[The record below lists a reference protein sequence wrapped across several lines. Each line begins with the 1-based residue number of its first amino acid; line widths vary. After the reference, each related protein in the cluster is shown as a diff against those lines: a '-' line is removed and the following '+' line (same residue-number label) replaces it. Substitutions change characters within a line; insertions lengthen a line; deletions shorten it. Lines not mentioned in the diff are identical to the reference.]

1 MILVPSLQGGG
12 AEKVATEL
20 LPYLSRK
27 FNVIL
32 VLVESKWQYCCDTLA
47 GKRIILSPRLRGT
60 WQHII
65 MIPFHIGS
73 LAFWIKATGTKAV
86 LSFME
91 QANIINLICSFFTRH
106 KAILSQRIM
115 PNMQYQNKG
124 ILGKSII
131 SISRVLYPRG
141 AHIIAVSKE
150 IKDYVL
156 TTYGIREKNISFV
169 PNPVNLQKLQ
179 EDAKIPLPAEVRRP
193 YIVHIGRFKIDH
205 KAQDMVLRVF
215 SRLKSEFNG
224 LNLVFVG
231 DGPDLPKIKSLTGSL
246 GLSDSVCFVGW
257 QEKVAPFLANAE
269 LLLFPSRREGW
280 PNVLLEAMA
289 CGCPVVAADCAS
301 GPKEI
306 LGNNLYGL
314 LVPVNDSEAL
324 YNAANR
330 LLEDRGLASYFRK
343 QGLKRARDFAI
354 EKVSL
359 KYIKIIEKFC

>member
-1 MILVPSLQGGG
+1 
-12 AEKVATEL
+12 
-20 LPYLSRK
+20 
-27 FNVIL
+27 
-32 VLVESKWQYCCDTLA
+32 
-47 GKRIILSPRLRGT
+47 
-60 WQHII
+60 
-65 MIPFHIGS
+65 
-73 LAFWIKATGTKAV
+73 
-86 LSFME
+86 
-91 QANIINLICSFFTRH
+91 
-106 KAILSQRIM
+106 M

-131 SISRVLYPRG
+131 SISRVLYPKG

-150 IKDYVL
+150 IKDYLL
-156 TTYGIREKNISFV
+156 TSYGIREENISFI

-179 EDAKIPLPAEVRRP
+179 ENAKIPLPAEVRRP

-231 DGPDLPKIKSLTGSL
+231 DGPDLPKIKSLTASL

-289 CGCPVVAADCAS
+289 CGCPAIAADCPS
-301 GPKEI
+301 GPREI
-306 LGNNLYGL
+306 LGQGKYGILVSKKSVGSFVSAAEML
-314 LVPVNDSEAL
+314 LRSTD
-324 YNAANR
+324 
-330 LLEDRGLASYFRK
+330 LAQYYRSV
-343 QGLKRARDFAI
+343 GHKRAREFSN
-354 EKVSL
+354 EKIATRYL
-359 KYIKIIEKFC
+359 DIISSYL